1 MTARYVC
8 RAAATALLI
17 LLSAL
22 AACAVAPGTGRTIFT
37 GGLTPEKEAEL
48 GAEENKKVLQEFG
61 GAYDDPDLARYV
73 SSLGNLLARSSEMPN
88 LDFTFTV
95 LDTPIVNAFALPG
108 GYIYVTRGLLAL
120 ADDEAE
126 LAGVLAHEIGHVTAR
141 HTAERYGQT
150 ILAQGTAI
158 GAGLLLG
165 DAAGDLTGSGAML
178 FVRSWSRDQE
188 HEADLLGV
196 RYLSRVGYR
205 PQAMASFLT
214 RLQAHS
220 HLESDIEGRPGKA
233 DEFSLLQTHPRT
245 ADRIELAIREAGAK
259 TVADPLVARDIYLG
273 KIDGLLYG
281 DNPREGVIR
290 DRRFLHPDLR
300 FAFEVPDGFRLLNSP
315 TRVVSRGPQGA
326 AIVFDRAPKTAG
338 VSMTDYLV
346 RDWAKGATLRNVETL
361 TVNNFA
367 AATGQTQVR
376 VRQGTL
382 DIRLVA
388 IEGGPGFVY
397 RFLFVTPPR
406 LTGALSEELKRTTY
420 SFRRLSPGEAV
431 AIKPRRL
438 RLYRVRPGETPSA
451 ISRRMALEDYR
462 LQRFLVLNG
471 LNENSPI
478 LPGQIVKI
486 VTE

>member
-1 MTARYVC
+1 
-8 RAAATALLI
+8 
-17 LLSAL
+17 
-22 AACAVAPGTGRTIFT
+22 VAPGTGRTIFT

-48 GAEENKKVLQEFG
+48 GAEENKKVLKEFG

-73 SSLGNLLARSSEMPN
+73 SSLGKLLARSSEMPN

-95 LDTPIVNAFALPG
+95 LDSPIVNAFALPG
-108 GYIYVTRGLLAL
+108 GYVYVTRGLLAL

-141 HTAERYGQT
+141 HTAERYGQAV
-150 ILAQGTAI
+150 LAQSTAI
-158 GAGLLLG
+158 GAELLLG
-165 DAAGDLTGSGAML
+165 EAVGDLTGTGAML

-220 HLESDIEGRPGKA
+220 RLEAETQGRPGKA

-245 ADRIELAIREAGAK
+245 ADRIELAIREAGTK
-259 TVADPLVARDIYLG
+259 PVADPLVARDIYLG

-290 DRRFLHPDLR
+290 GRRFLHPDLR
-300 FAFEVPDGFRLLNSP
+300 FAFEVPDGFHLLNSP
-315 TRVVSRGPQGA
+315 TKVVARGPEGA
-326 AIVFDRAPKTAG
+326 AVVFDQAPKTAG
-338 VSMTDYLV
+338 VSMSDYLV
-346 RDWAKGATLRNVETL
+346 RDWAKGATLRDVETL
-361 TVNNFA
+361 TVNGLA
-367 AATGQTQVR
+367 AATGQTQAR

-388 IEGGPGFVY
+388 MQGDEGSVY
-397 RFLFVTPPR
+397 RFLFATPSK

-420 SFRRLSPGEAV
+420 SFRRLSPGEAA
-431 AIKPRRL
+431 AIEPRRL
-438 RLYRVRPGETPSA
+438 RLYRVRPGDTPGG
-451 ISRRMALEDYR
+451 ISRGMAVEGYR

-478 LPGQIVKI
+478 RPGQILKI